1 MKHGQCTIVH
11 TDPKT
16 KTAEHNYLYLE
27 HNMESTGT
35 KHAQYFS
42 PSSALANLFGGLSW
56 AEENN

>member
-1 MKHGQCTIVH
+1 
-11 TDPKT
+11 
-16 KTAEHNYLYLE
+16 
-27 HNMESTGT
+27 MESTGT